1 MPVLLL
7 LFTCSLVSCFIL
19 TVIRLYGSV
28 IFPRIRSVVE
38 ISAWI
43 LVCINCRT
51 PTTVRE
57 IQDTYNSKRDTGHL
71 QQRERYR
78 TTTTAREIQD
88 TYNSERDT
96 GHLQQRERYRTPT
109 TAREIQSGHRSFYC
123 STALRMFDSW
133 QKRRSWSAPRVCHTV
148 TSSHRALQSVRNKER
163 ITVRLVH
170 SCTRIEKHRVLSLV
184 LTTLKHFRLP
194 IYSPNH

>member
-1 MPVLLL
+1 MPVLVL

-57 IQDTYNSKRDTGHL
+57 IQDTYNS
-71 QQRERYR
+71 
-78 TTTTAREIQD
+78 
-88 TYNSERDT
+88 ERDT

-109 TAREIQSGHRSFYC
+109 TAREIQDTYNSEGDTGHLQQRERYRTPTTAREIQDTYNSEGDTGHLQQRERYRVVTHHSTVALPYECLTLDRSAEVGPLPGC
-123 STALRMFDSW
+123 
-133 QKRRSWSAPRVCHTV
+133 V
-148 TSSHRALQSVRNKER
+148 TR
-163 ITVRLVH
+163 
-170 SCTRIEKHRVLSLV
+170 
-184 LTTLKHFRLP
+184 
-194 IYSPNH
+194 